1 MADTADNLPFLVKD
15 GDFFVPQPHAR
26 SPWAAQMLHGR
37 LVGGLIARTLE
48 LEHRDPDLHFARLT
62 VDLFRSSP
70 LVPLRVSTTRVRDG
84 GRIRVADAV
93 VETEQ
98 GAIGRAGAVLLRRG
112 EQPPGEVWAP
122 PAWDAPPVEPLAP
135 PPTPYNGWIPPF
147 DLWRLTPW
155 GSKERSRIWLRE
167 RHPLVGGEQ
176 LTPFVRAVLA
186 AEFVSPLT
194 HMGTEGLRFINAD
207 YTLFLSR
214 LPIGD
219 VIGME
224 SDGHLSDAGVAVG
237 HCTLYDDSG
246 PIGYCATSAVANSM
260 AIPPA

>member
-1 MADTADNLPFLVKD
+1 MADTADNLPFFVKD
-15 GDFFVPQPHAR
+15 GESYVPQPHAR
-26 SPWAAQMLHGR
+26 SPWAAEMLHGR
-37 LVGGLIARTLE
+37 LVGGLIAQTLE
-48 LEHRDPDLHFARLT
+48 LEHGDPDLHFARLT

-70 LVPLRVSTTRVRDG
+70 LLPLRVSTTRVRDG

-98 GAIGRAGAVLLRRG
+98 GMIGRAGAVLLRRG

-122 PAWDAPPVEPLAP
+122 PAWDAPPIERLGPP
-135 PPTPYNGWIPPF
+135 SPPTDGWIPPF

-155 GSKERSRIWLRE
+155 GSKERSRIRLRE
-167 RHPLVGGEQ
+167 THPLVEGEP

-194 HMGTEGLRFINAD
+194 HMGTAGLRFINAD
-207 YTLFLSR
+207 YTLCLSR

-219 VIGME
+219 IIGME

-246 PIGYCATSAVANSM
+246 PIGYCTTSAVANSI
-260 AIPPA
+260 AIPAS